1 MIVGCGVIGA
11 TIAYELSQSPDRA
24 ITVLDRN
31 LPASGS
37 TGAALGVAMAVMT
50 PLLPQR
56 LMTMTMTHKPVLPGP
71 VGPLPK
77 QGWRPGPFMTS
88 SFVCVA

>member
-37 TGAALGVAMAVMT
+37 TGAALGVAMAVMSQKAKGRNWRLREHSLGRYAT
-50 PLLPQR
+50 LLTE
-56 LMTMTMTHKPVLPGP
+56 L
-71 VGPLPK
+71 
-77 QGWRPGPFMTS
+77 
-88 SFVCVA
+88 